1 VSASPQG
8 GGGQEATGA
17 LVALGPAKVNLGLF
31 LGAARAADDRHELVS
46 VMQSIS
52 LADELALQTVPAGAA
67 ADEVLCPGVDVREG
81 ENLAAA
87 ALRAFRQA
95 TGWQAPPQRL
105 SILKRIPVAGGL
117 AGGSA
122 DAAAALR
129 LAACAAALDDP
140 ELLHELAVALGAD
153 VPAQLAPGRWL
164 ATAAG
169 ERLQRLPD
177 PGPALGVLVLPLAGE
192 LSTAAVYAEADRLA
206 LARDAQA
213 LEQRRRA
220 LQAALA
226 LGAPL
231 PAERTLL
238 HNDLQAA
245 ALSLCPAIGSALTEA
260 REAGAEHALV
270 SGSGPTVVGLFARA
284 NAGARAQRAAASLAG
299 RTPAPAWAV
308 SVQAGFAAPRRV
320 GADSGDS
327 GLGSHGRRAR
337 T

>member
-1 VSASPQG
+1 VSASPQDRE
-8 GGGQEATGA
+8 GQEAAGT
-17 LVALGPAKVNLGLF
+17 LVALAPAKVNLGLF
-31 LGAARAADDRHELVS
+31 LGAPRATDDRHELVS

-52 LADELALQTVPAGAA
+52 LADEVALQTAPAGAG
-67 ADEVLCPGVDVREG
+67 ADEVLCPGVDPGEG

-95 TGWQAPPQRL
+95 TGWQAPPLRL

-117 AGGSA
+117 AGGSG

-129 LAACAAALDDP
+129 LAAFASGLGDAP
-140 ELLHELAVALGAD
+140 LLHELAATLGAD

-169 ERLQRLPD
+169 ERLEALPA
-177 PGPALGVLVLPLAGE
+177 PSPALGVLVVPLAAE
-192 LSTAAVYAEADRLA
+192 LSAAAVYAEADRLA

-284 NAGARAQRAAASLAG
+284 NAGARAERAAASLAG

-308 SVQAGFAAPRRV
+308 SVQAGFAAPRSV
-320 GADSGDS
+320 GADSAAC
-327 GLGSHGRRAR
+327 GLGSHGRQPR